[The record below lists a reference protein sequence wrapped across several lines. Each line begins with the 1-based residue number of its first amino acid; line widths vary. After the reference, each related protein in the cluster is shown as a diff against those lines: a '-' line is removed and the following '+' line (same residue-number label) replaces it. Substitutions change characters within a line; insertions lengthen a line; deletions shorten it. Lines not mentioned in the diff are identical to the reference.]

1 MSTLHTP
8 GPWRRMGHR
17 TIAAGTGP
25 DMRTICELG
34 SWWGDYSETDGN
46 AALIEAA
53 PELHQAA
60 AEVFSFIDAGFL
72 TVGILAED
80 NPARVAACGRAI
92 HALATALGKAAG
104 AGRDA
109 VTVFEVFSG
118 CVGVDQADG
127 NEALIEATPD
137 LYAVAHEAEAM
148 LTRQRWRPDPSSP
161 EGALLLALRAVLAK
175 SSKGHP

>member
-46 AALIEAA
+46 AALIEA
-53 PELHQAA
+53 
-60 AEVFSFIDAGFL
+60 
-72 TVGILAED
+72 
-80 NPARVAACGRAI
+80 
-92 HALATALGKAAG
+92 
-104 AGRDA
+104 

-137 LYAVAHEAEAM
+137 L
-148 LTRQRWRPDPSSP
+148 
-161 EGALLLALRAVLAK
+161 
-175 SSKGHP
+175 

>member
-25 DMRTICELG
+25 DTRTICELG

-46 AALIEAA
+46 EALIEAA

-92 HALATALGKAAG
+92 DALAAA
-104 AGRDA
+104 
-109 VTVFEVFSG
+109 
-118 CVGVDQADG
+118 
-127 NEALIEATPD
+127 
-137 LYAVAHEAEAM
+137 
-148 LTRQRWRPDPSSP
+148 
-161 EGALLLALRAVLAK
+161 LAK
-175 SSKGHP
+175 VSKGRP